1 MESLK
6 LKNVLFVAVIG
17 ACAAF
22 GTGCYAEVQAEPV
35 AAYGYQPQYYEGYVV
50 YYDEGGRPYYY
61 NGGNTVWVAPNSPY
75 YAGYVNHWRTY
86 GPAYARWH
94 ASYGARYRTYRRRY

>member
-6 LKNVLFVAVIG
+6 LKNVVLVAIIAG
-17 ACAAF
+17 CAAF
-22 GTGCYAEVQAEPV
+22 GTGCYATVEAEPV

-61 NGGNTVWVAPNSPY
+61 NGGNVVWVSPSSPY
-75 YAGYVNHWRTY
+75 YAGYVNHWRVN
-86 GPAYARWH
+86 GAAYARWH
-94 ASYGARYRTYRRRY
+94 ASYGVRYRTYRRR